1 MSDLRSSSGD
11 TSHSGDELPR
21 SEGQG
26 IQYQPE
32 GSGEGPGVRWG
43 RRMVRGRVN
52 EWKKQLLQKAEEI
65 QNFDKHGIGE
75 SSYLGQMEN
84 AKKELCDK
92 IDFWRNSTLIERRNL
107 ATQSEMTVPQM
118 DEFYSELEGMI
129 GKRPNE
135 GQESQSLGPA
145 EMSHERIQDAEMCR
159 EKRKE
164 VARQIISTEL
174 EQAKDIQQQL
184 KDGGK
189 IEDSKVAAI
198 RENLLDRVA
207 SWKEFAY
214 KAQRELANQ
223 AGWSVYQIDK
233 HYNNILNAIS
243 GKKEISVELATSL
256 EERMRQAKEEG
267 TQQARDD
274 LAKDHLLIDPRL
286 RSRGL
291 IAKSLFFIH
300 PEADGG
306 LPDRDNSRFLRTK
319 EGERISTAL
328 YVAFHE
334 DLQKLNKKLDKVL
347 EESFNRCEG
356 EYTVENAITC
366 INAIKDV
373 TSKDVTRDMSD
384 YTNPWYNIEVYKRR
398 EIEGKIFDK
407 VLEWRLNR
415 CEGEYTVENAI
426 TCINAIEDVRQHIGD
441 NANPLDNIYVYKE
454 KRGEIEGKI
463 FDKMIE
469 WSLDRCEGE
478 YTVENAITCI
488 NAIKDV
494 AQRIGDNANPLD
506 NIYAHER
513 GKIEGKIFD
522 KVLEWSLDRCEGEY
536 TAENVKT
543 CINAIKDIIRHTRG
557 NIGSWDNMG
566 IDDQNMIG
574 FTIISKMAEW
584 RLNRCEGEYTVEN
597 AITCINDIE
606 DVVRHVSDCCPLG
619 DDDDHHTWSSISFK
633 LGEIQGKILDGVLEE
648 SWKGDNTAISAET
661 CIGAI
666 KDVARHMGTKDNP
679 WLNIEVYKRYE
690 IQGKILDR
698 VLEESWKEGK
708 GKIFVERARMCR
720 EAVQDAAILMDPNI
734 EEEAMRNVNKD
745 LEEKKEAIKSNR
757 ERWQNGGLPGRGWPR
772 KNYEDEQTIL
782 SASDRAF
789 CASISETDTDL
800 EKIQQLYWNYSARAS
815 LNIDASKL
823 KDSTYERMHDYLS
836 ELEAA
841 ENEFRQGVK
850 QMCLFQHSV
859 EGRKRLEGKPSIPA
873 GKQTAIMSALAKSW
887 LDPAREKYQTALK
900 ATEEAYM
907 RILAQRVLTR
917 HILQRRRSDS

>member
-1 MSDLRSSSGD
+1 
-11 TSHSGDELPR
+11 PR

-373 TSKDVTRDMSD
+373 AQR
-384 YTNPWYNIEVYKRR
+384 
-398 EIEGKIFDK
+398 
-407 VLEWRLNR
+407 
-415 CEGEYTVENAI
+415 
-426 TCINAIEDVRQHIGD
+426 IGD

-454 KRGEIEGKI
+454 KRGE
-463 FDKMIE
+463 
-469 WSLDRCEGE
+469 
-478 YTVENAITCI
+478 
-488 NAIKDV
+488 
-494 AQRIGDNANPLD
+494 
-506 NIYAHER
+506 
-513 GKIEGKIFD
+513 IEGKIFD